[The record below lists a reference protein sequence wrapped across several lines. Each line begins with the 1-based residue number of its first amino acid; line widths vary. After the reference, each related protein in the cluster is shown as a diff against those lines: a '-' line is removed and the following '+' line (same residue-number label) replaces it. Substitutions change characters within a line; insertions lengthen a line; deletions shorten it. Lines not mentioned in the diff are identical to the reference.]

1 MEAIVRLSLVREVE
15 KSGCRSKD
23 GMLKMKALI
32 LNGSNKDDQTSE
44 TVQRVII
51 DELRGLKWEVK
62 PLILR
67 EMEIAPCMGCFGCWV
82 QTPGTCV
89 IDDMGRGIAR
99 SFIQSDLAILL
110 TPVTFGGY
118 SSELKKGL
126 DRSIGLIMPF
136 FTKIEGEVHHKPR
149 YKKYP
154 SLMGIGVLSKKDEE
168 SERIFKTLVQR
179 NAINFH
185 APASAAGIVLGGSS
199 ADDIQRAI
207 GDLFLSL
214 GVKR

>member
-1 MEAIVRLSLVREVE
+1 
-15 KSGCRSKD
+15 
-23 GMLKMKALI
+23 MKALI
-32 LNGSNKDDQTSE
+32 LNGSNKDGQTSE
-44 TVQRVII
+44 IVQRIII
-51 DELRGLKWEVK
+51 DELLGMKWDVK

-67 EMEIAPCMGCFGCWV
+67 DMKIAPCMGCFGCWV
-82 QTPGTCV
+82 ETPGRCV
-89 IDDMGRGIAR
+89 IDDMGRDIAM
-99 SFIQSDLAILL
+99 SFIQSNLTILL

-136 FTKIEGEVHHKPR
+136 FTKISGEVHHKPR

-185 APASAAGIVLGGSS
+185 APAYAAGTILRESGE
-199 ADDIQRAI
+199 DDIRSSI
-207 GDLFLSL
+207 GSLFVSI
-214 GVKR
+214 GVKP

>member
-1 MEAIVRLSLVREVE
+1 MTVLNYPYEWMA
-15 KSGCRSKD
+15 D
-23 GMLKMKALI
+23 MKALI

-44 TVQRVII
+44 TVQRIII
-51 DELRGLKWEVK
+51 DELRGMKWEVK

-67 EMEIAPCMGCFGCWV
+67 DMKIAPCMGCFGCWV
-82 QTPGTCV
+82 QTPGKCV
-89 IDDMGRGIAR
+89 IDDAGREIAR
-99 SFIQSDLAILL
+99 SFIRSDLTVLL

-136 FTKIEGEVHHKPR
+136 FTKIGGEIHHKPR

-154 SLMGIGVLSKKDEE
+154 SLMGIGLLSKKDEE
-168 SERIFKTLVQR
+168 SETIFKTLVQR

-185 APASAAGIVLGGSS
+185 SPAYAAGIILRDSLQK
-199 ADDIQRAI
+199 DIQSSI
-207 GDLFLSL
+207 DDLLRDI
-214 GVKR
+214 GVKP

>member
-1 MEAIVRLSLVREVE
+1 
-15 KSGCRSKD
+15 
-23 GMLKMKALI
+23 MKAVI
-32 LNGSNKDDQTSE
+32 LNGSNKDDRTSE
-44 TVQRVII
+44 TVQRIII
-51 DELRGLKWEVK
+51 DELRRLKWDVK
-62 PLILR
+62 TLILR
-67 EMEIAPCMGCFGCWV
+67 DMKIAACMGCFGCWI

-89 IDDMGRGIAR
+89 IDDAGRDIAR
-99 SFIQSDLAILL
+99 SFIRSNLTILL

-126 DRSIGLIMPF
+126 DRSIGLMLPF
-136 FTKIEGEVHHKPR
+136 FTKIGGEVHHKPR

-185 APASAAGIVLGGSS
+185 APAYAVGTILRDSRE
-199 ADDIQRAI
+199 DDIRSSI
-207 GDLFLSL
+207 GSLFISI
-214 GVKR
+214 GVKP

>member
-1 MEAIVRLSLVREVE
+1 
-15 KSGCRSKD
+15 
-23 GMLKMKALI
+23 MKALI

-44 TVQRVII
+44 TAQQII
-51 DELRGLKWEVK
+51 IEELHGMKWEVK
-62 PLILR
+62 TLILR
-67 EMEIAPCMGCFGCWV
+67 DMKIAPCMGCFGCWV
-82 QTPGTCV
+82 ETPGRCV
-89 IDDMGRGIAR
+89 IDDMGRDIAM
-99 SFIQSDLAILL
+99 SFIQSDLTILL

-136 FTKIEGEVHHKPR
+136 FTKIGGEVHHKPR

-185 APASAAGIVLGGSS
+185 APAYAAGTILRESGE
-199 ADDIQRAI
+199 DDIRSSI
-207 GDLFLSL
+207 GSLFVSI
-214 GVKR
+214 GVKP